1 MLAAFETAFV
11 PPEASVVELPLWF
24 AWLSAVAIV
33 LLFPVTNAPA
43 EELTYR
49 GHAQTQ
55 LRRSGW
61 PLWAAISVPSLA
73 FGLQHIMLAA
83 TVAGMLVYAVAFTLW
98 GAGAGLIYSRTRR
111 LMPVVIAH
119 LLTNLFTAAA
129 PLIILLVVP

>member
-73 FGLQHIMLAA
+73 FGDRKSTRLNSSH
-83 TVAGMLVYAVAFTLW
+83 VAISYAVFCLQKKTKSHTESTTL
-98 GAGAGLIYSRTRR
+98 
-111 LMPVVIAH
+111 
-119 LLTNLFTAAA
+119 
-129 PLIILLVVP
+129 